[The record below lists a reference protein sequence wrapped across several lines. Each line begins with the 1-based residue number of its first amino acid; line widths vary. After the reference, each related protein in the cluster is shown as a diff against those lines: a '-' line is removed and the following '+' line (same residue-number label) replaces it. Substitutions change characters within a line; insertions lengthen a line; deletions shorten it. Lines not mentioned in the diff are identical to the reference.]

1 MIAKYTVLII
11 YFVILFG
18 IGLVASRRIR
28 SLKDFYLGGKNLGY
42 WVAAF
47 SARATGESGWLIL
60 GVTGMGAMMGVS
72 AFWVVIGEVLGVFIS
87 WQFMA
92 KKFKRLADEYDA
104 ITVPDYLVSRFKSTS
119 NKLRIVSATVLS
131 VFVVI

>member
-60 GVTGMGAMMGVS
+60 GVTGMGAMMG
-72 AFWVVIGEVLGVFIS
+72 
-87 WQFMA
+87 
-92 KKFKRLADEYDA
+92 
-104 ITVPDYLVSRFKSTS
+104 
-119 NKLRIVSATVLS
+119 
-131 VFVVI
+131 

>member
-92 KKFKRLADEYDA
+92 
-104 ITVPDYLVSRFKSTS
+104 
-119 NKLRIVSATVLS
+119 
-131 VFVVI
+131 

>member
-1 MIAKYTVLII
+1 MIAKYAVLII
-11 YFVILFG
+11 YFAILFG
-18 IGLVASRRIR
+18 IGIVASRRIR
-28 SLKDFYLGGKNLGY
+28 TLKDYYLGGKNLGP

-87 WQFMA
+87 W
-92 KKFKRLADEYDA
+92 
-104 ITVPDYLVSRFKSTS
+104 
-119 NKLRIVSATVLS
+119 
-131 VFVVI
+131 